1 MIKKALKDMC
11 QHSMLSHIV
20 EEQFVTHRN
29 HCSYIDA
36 VTHGYSHY
44 LANRSLL
51 SPLEIVWLG
60 MLEYQLC

>member
-11 QHSMLSHIV
+11 QHSVLSHIV
-20 EEQFVTHRN
+20 EEQLITHRN

-44 LANRSLL
+44 LANTEACCLPWRLY
-51 SPLEIVWLG
+51 G
-60 MLEYQLC
+60 